1 MPASGTFVIAGGG
14 LAGAKAAQ
22 ALREQGFDGRIVLA
36 AEEDIR
42 PYERPPLSKEY
53 LQGKTAQDT
62 IFVHPPDWYD
72 ANGVELLP
80 GTAVTGIDRSRREV
94 TLSGGGPLA
103 YNRLLLATGA
113 EPRRLPLPGA
123 DADGV
128 LYLRRVADSDRIR
141 DTFTTASRVL
151 IIGAGWIGLEVA
163 AAARLAGVEVTILEA
178 ADLPLLQVLGPQVAP
193 VFAGLHREHGVD
205 LRLGVRVGEI
215 TVSGAKAAGARLAD
229 GTRIGADAVIVGI
242 GAAPQTRLAEEAGL
256 DVRDGVVTDASL
268 RTSDPAIY
276 AAGDIARAFHPMLG
290 RHIRVEHWA
299 NALHQPQTA
308 ARAMLGQDAVY
319 DRVPYFYT
327 DQYDLGMEYA
337 GYAEPGGYDQVIF
350 RGDAGKREFIA
361 FWLSGGR
368 VVAGM
373 NVNIWDVND
382 AIQALIR
389 SGQPADPARLANPA
403 VPLEE
408 AVAR

>member
-1 MPASGTFVIAGGG
+1 MPASDTFVIAGGG
-14 LAGAKAAQ
+14 LAGAKAAE

-42 PYERPPLSKEY
+42 PYERPPLSKDY
-53 LQGKTAQDT
+53 LQGKAERDT
-62 IFVHPPDWYD
+62 IFVHSPDWYD

-80 GTAVTGIDRSRREV
+80 GTAVTGIDRGRREV
-94 TLSGGGPLA
+94 TLSGGGHLG
-103 YNRLLLATGA
+103 YDRLLLATGS

-123 DADGV
+123 DSAGV
-128 LYLRRVADSDRIR
+128 LYLRKVGDSDRIR
-141 DTFTTASRVL
+141 DTFASASRVL

-178 ADLPLLQVLGPQVAP
+178 AELPLLHVLGPDVAP
-193 VFAGLHREHGVD
+193 VFADLHREQGVD
-205 LRLGVRVGEI
+205 LRLGVRVAEI
-215 TVSGAKAAGARLAD
+215 TASGGKATGARLAD
-229 GTRIGADAVIVGI
+229 GSLIGADAVIVGI
-242 GAAPQTRLAEEAGL
+242 GATPNTGLAEAAGL

-276 AAGDIARAFHPMLG
+276 AAGDIARAFHPLLG
-290 RHIRVEHWA
+290 THIRVEHWA
-299 NALHQPQTA
+299 NALHQPEVA
-308 ARAMLGQDAVY
+308 AAAMLGQDAAY

-337 GYAEPGGYDQVIF
+337 GYAGPGGYDRVIF

-361 FWLSGGR
+361 FWMSGGR
-368 VVAGM
+368 VAAGM

-389 SGQPADPARLANPA
+389 SGQPADPARLADPA
-403 VPLEE
+403 VPLNE
-408 AVAR
+408 VAAR

>member
-1 MPASGTFVIAGGG
+1 MPASDTFIIAGGG
-14 LAGAKAAQ
+14 LAGAKAAE
-22 ALREQGFDGRIVLA
+22 ALREQGFDGRIMLA
-36 AEEDIR
+36 SEEDIR

-53 LQGKTAQDT
+53 LQGKVGQDT

-72 ANGVELLP
+72 AHGVELLP
-80 GTAVTGIDRSRREV
+80 GTAVTRIDRGSREV
-94 TLSGGGPLA
+94 TLSGGRHLA
-103 YNRLLLATGA
+103 YSKLLLATGSI
-113 EPRRLPLPGA
+113 PRRLPLPGA
-123 DADGV
+123 DADRV
-128 LYLRRVADSDRIR
+128 LYLRRVEDSDRIR
-141 DTFTTASRVL
+141 DTFTTASRVI

-163 AAARLAGVEVTILEA
+163 AAARLAGVEVTILERA
-178 ADLPLLQVLGPQVAP
+178 ELPLLHVLGPQVAA
-193 VFAGLHREHGVD
+193 VFADLHREHGVD
-205 LRLGVRVGEI
+205 LRLGVRVAEI
-215 TVSGAKAAGARLAD
+215 TNSGGKATGARLAD

-242 GAAPQTRLAEEAGL
+242 GAAPQTRLAEAAGL
-256 DVRDGVVTDASL
+256 DVRDGVATDASL

-276 AAGDIARAFHPMLG
+276 AAGDIANAFHPLLG

-299 NALHQPQTA
+299 NALHQPATA
-308 ARAMLGQDAVY
+308 AAAMLGRDAAY

-337 GYAEPGGYDQVIF
+337 GYAGPGGYDQVAF
-350 RGDAGKREFIA
+350 RGDAGKRGFIA

-389 SGQPADPARLANPA
+389 SGRPADPARLADPA

-408 AVAR
+408 AVA